1 MSPDSI
7 PKENSECLY
16 NHKAI
21 DQWVESLKKKQPV
34 RANEDPF
41 MLSGLLDVRRE

>member
-1 MSPDSI
+1 MSPDSV

-21 DQWVESLKKKQPV
+21 DQWVESLKKKQPGA
-34 RANEDPF
+34 RQ
-41 MLSGLLDVRRE
+41 

>member
-1 MSPDSI
+1 SPDSV

-21 DQWVESLKKKQPV
+21 DQWVELSLIHTPSP
-34 RANEDPF
+34 R
-41 MLSGLLDVRRE
+41 DVG